1 MPAPLRL
8 VAVLAPRWTAASSLA
23 AELSARA
30 ASDSL
35 PAGVVYPLD
44 AAWFGRMADRITVHP
59 ELVELSGASRPT
71 DGHGALRAR
80 PPQARQVVRDR
91 LRRVADDARD
101 AGAHTLV
108 LVAPGAAWLAD
119 PSGLRREL
127 RTVADSVDVVLPV
140 RRPDDALA
148 AALAQSVRLAEQ
160 TGETTLTARAA
171 LASDQR
177 AHEHRYA
184 DLLRRWTDPD
194 GKVRVLVTPV
204 SGGSAVDALV
214 ATLGLDAASLA
225 VDTDG
230 PAAVVPPPSRE
241 ALAAIAGLARR
252 RARVGWVPGVRRR
265 TDAQLAEVRRA
276 ADNAALAG
284 AAPFAFTDAE
294 RRMLARRFRTDR
306 EAVRAHV
313 AWQWPEGAP
322 AGPLRDA
329 WLAWFAED

>member
-1 MPAPLRL
+1 MRL

-101 AGAHTLV
+101 AGAHPLV

-214 ATLGLDAASLA
+214 ATLGLDPSADA
-225 VDTDG
+225 VAETAG
-230 PAAVVPPPSRE
+230 SAGMVPPPSRE

-276 ADNAALAG
+276 ADDAALAG

-313 AWQWPEGAP
+313 SWQWPDGAP

-329 WLAWFAED
+329 WIAWFSED

>member
-1 MPAPLRL
+1 MRL
-8 VAVLAPRWTAASSLA
+8 VAVLAPRWTATSSLA

-30 ASDSL
+30 TAGAL

-214 ATLGLDAASLA
+214 ATLGLDPSADA
-225 VDTDG
+225 VAETAG
-230 PAAVVPPPSRE
+230 SAAVVPPPSRE

-276 ADNAALAG
+276 ADDAALAG
-284 AAPFAFTDAE
+284 AAPFAFTDSE
-294 RRMLARRFRTDR
+294 RRMLARRFRGDR